1 MERMGAL
8 VAVWLVWMTLA
19 PPAAAQTPEAEVAAA
34 LASLEY
40 RQNVRSATQ
49 ILRVLQNNL
58 PVSESVRAEVG
69 RLAAEANALQNAGK
83 SGEALRRLHHAIALE
98 RGLPWDERAEF
109 AASLVLR
116 SNTVVVDPARA
127 CLLQL
132 GQSYP
137 ADGTAAR
144 DLRLSVA
151 LCERGTGGKVVRQAG
166 SHEILSR
173 DLIEE
178 PFAFSVSLEGLPDGV
193 YRVSAELSDGSSTVL
208 RRMSANVQVV
218 QGIDDNLAAVRR
230 RLASIQG
237 HESAKASIMYPFD
250 YARVINEGRRE
261 LIAEATANNDYYDF
275 PAEIRNSLSLLRALE
290 SGKDPL
296 FGSVGEHARHYYFA
310 EAGEIMPYRVY
321 VPSRYDGKSRLPMV
335 VVLHGGGAD
344 QDTYFKRRGEILV
357 KEAEKH
363 GFIVVTPLGFR
374 PTGGWGRTAPPAGTG
389 APVDRGRLRT
399 AELSEKD
406 ALNVIELVAS
416 EYDVDRTRMYLMGNS
431 MGGGGTWHLGAKY
444 AERWAAIAP
453 AASPS
458 VSEGFPVERLKGMPI
473 LYTHGDQDATVPV
486 EGARK
491 MMQWLKQ
498 QGFDIPYAEIKGG
511 THDWAVWQNLPQIFD
526 FFEKHRR
533 R

>member
-144 DLRLSVA
+144 DLRLSLA

-453 AASPS
+453 GASPS
-458 VSEGFPVERLKGMPI
+458 VGEGFPVERLKGMPI